1 MTAARLRF
9 QRSRAND
16 ERLPALARLTKS
28 NRPCWSGT
36 GESNGQCAGPQYSRY
51 PAAFYHDDA
60 SALTHRGRRQLGKAD
75 VCPTRKPANFHLA
88 DCMTGRA
95 ANCVRADRSSID
107 MALAPHALVS
117 PPTNQCCRRQ
127 QTVAKRHFAIFL
139 RCIVRAKTGF
149 TRLDQL
155 S

>member
-36 GESNGQCAGPQYSRY
+36 GESNGQCARPQHSGY
-51 PAAFYHDDA
+51 PTVFYHDDA

-88 DCMTGRA
+88 DCMTGRP
-95 ANCVRADRSSID
+95 ANCVRADRYSID
-107 MALAPHALVS
+107 MALAPHALAF
-117 PPTNQCCRRQ
+117 PPTNQCRRRHP
-127 QTVAKRHFAIFL
+127 TVALRHFAIFL
-139 RCIVRAKTGF
+139 SCMARAKTGL